1 MELLD
6 IMKNRRSVRNYIG
19 VPIEKEKLN
28 RILQAGLLS
37 ASGKG
42 LRPWEFIVV
51 QDKETLDKLSECRV
65 GSAKMLAGAGAAI
78 VVIGDAEKTD
88 TWIEDCSIA
97 MANMHL
103 MADSLGLGSCWI
115 QGRMR
120 EASAERT
127 TEEYVREI
135 LGFPGNYRLQAILSI
150 GTIEKHP
157 EGYSLDGLL
166 TEKIHKERF

>member
-6 IMKNRRSVRNYIG
+6 
-19 VPIEKEKLN
+19 
-28 RILQAGLLS
+28 
-37 ASGKG
+37 
-42 LRPWEFIVV
+42 
-51 QDKETLDKLSECRV
+51 TLAKLSECRV

-78 VVIGDAEKTD
+78 VVVGNAEKTD

-120 EASAERT
+120 QASDGRT

-135 LGFPGNYRLQAILSI
+135 LCFPENYKMEAILSL

-157 EGYSLDGLL
+157 EGHSLDVLDKLL